1 MEKNFRYKF
10 FSTTNI
16 IEASKNYLANKDSS
30 IVCISSICGI
40 ESIPN
45 APITYSVAKSA
56 LNSYVTA
63 IAKPL
68 AKDKIR
74 INAIAPGNIMFSGS
88 IWDHK
93 YKINPKNVKEMLK
106 DKVPLE
112 KFGEPNDISN
122 LALYLISPLS
132 KFCTGSI
139 LKLMVGK
146 PIDFKMFNKEFDLT
160 KDTALITGAGGLLGY
175 YHAASLIE
183 CGASIILTDISE
195 KSLDET
201 EAKLRKEYINC
212 KIASYKMDVT
222 NPDSIKSISELI
234 ISNKQQ
240 VDILINNAALDPKVK
255 INLNDSNPTKF
266 ENLSK
271 TQWNKEL
278 EVGLTGAFLCSQ
290 IFGAKMAQNKKGVIL
305 NIASDLSVI
314 APDQRI
320 YKKKEEL
327 ENNQFFKPVTYSAI
341 KTGLI
346 GLTKYIATYW
356 SKDGIRCNAISPG
369 GVFNHQDAEFVENVT
384 KLIPLGRMANKDEYK
399 SAVKFMCSDASSYM
413 TGFNM
418 VIDGGRH
425 IW

>member
-1 MEKNFRYKF
+1 MEAK
-10 FSTTNI
+10 
-16 IEASKNYLANKDSS
+16 L
-30 IVCISSICGI
+30 IV
-40 ESIPN
+40 
-45 APITYSVAKSA
+45 
-56 LNSYVTA
+56 
-63 IAKPL
+63 
-68 AKDKIR
+68 
-74 INAIAPGNIMFSGS
+74 
-88 IWDHK
+88 
-93 YKINPKNVKEMLK
+93 
-106 DKVPLE
+106 
-112 KFGEPNDISN
+112 
-122 LALYLISPLS
+122 
-132 KFCTGSI
+132 
-139 LKLMVGK
+139 
-146 PIDFKMFNKEFDLT
+146 FKMTKKEFDLT
-160 KDTALITGAGGLLGY
+160 NNTALITGAGGLLGY
-175 YHAASLIE
+175 YHAAALIE
-183 CGASIILTDISE
+183 CGCSVILTDISDN
-195 KSLDET
+195 SLKET
-201 EAKLRKEYINC
+201 AENLKKEYKTCNIF
-212 KIASYKMDVT
+212 SYKMDVT
-222 NPDSIKSISELI
+222 NPDSIKSISELLVL
-234 ISNKQQ
+234 NKKK

-271 TQWNKEL
+271 AQWNKEL

-290 IFGAKMAQNKKGVIL
+290 IFGLKMAQNKKGVIL

-369 GVFNHQDAEFVENVT
+369 GVFNHQDEEFVENVT